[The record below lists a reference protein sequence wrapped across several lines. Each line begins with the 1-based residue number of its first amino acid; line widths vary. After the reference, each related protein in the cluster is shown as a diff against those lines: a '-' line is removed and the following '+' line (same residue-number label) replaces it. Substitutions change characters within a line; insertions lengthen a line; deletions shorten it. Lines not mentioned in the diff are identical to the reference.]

1 MRIHST
7 MLANIF
13 LSPKLLFI
21 IFTRFAII
29 SILASCSPRMD
40 TRGNLPNPDM
50 LANIE
55 VGQVNKRQVIELIGS
70 PSTVELFNGESWYYI
85 SEKTETKAFFEP
97 KTTNRKVVI
106 IRFNKRGIV
115 KEIKTIGLKEA
126 RNIKMVDRVT
136 PTAGREMNI
145 LRQLFGNIGRFEGSG
160 GGTIPGGTVPG
171 K

>member
-1 MRIHST
+1 
-7 MLANIF
+7 
-13 LSPKLLFI
+13 
-21 IFTRFAII
+21 
-29 SILASCSPRMD
+29 
-40 TRGNLPNPDM
+40 M

-55 VGQVNKRQVIELIGS
+55 VGQVNKGQVIGLIGS

-97 KTTNRKVVI
+97 KITNRKVVI

-145 LRQLFGNIGRFEGSG
+145 LRQLFGNIGRFEGSNNS
-160 GGTIPGGTVPG
+160 TIPGGTVPG